1 MLGSL
6 RITPDWQTGS
16 TTSLISE
23 DTFVSVVLSAKV
35 LKLFMNDCKHSREW
49 KKLCWAEQN
58 EFIESKN
65 IAFDKFIFMQ
75 KKILIIIYYKIQI
88 FLEI

>member
-35 LKLFMNDCKHSREW
+35 LKLFMNDCKHSRE
-49 KKLCWAEQN
+49 
-58 EFIESKN
+58 
-65 IAFDKFIFMQ
+65 
-75 KKILIIIYYKIQI
+75 
-88 FLEI
+88 